1 MNKPKIRFEGYTEA
15 WEQRKFGE
23 LVEKYEDPV
32 DTPTDGYMR
41 LGIRS
46 HAKGTFHS
54 FVEAG
59 KELETAK
66 MFRVAANN
74 FIVNGVKI
82 KNPSS
87 FKIERY
93 NVTNMERLAN
103 AEMVG
108 DLIAKKKKFY
118 FTYDAITGED
128 LDNILKLCDAI
139 QVTPSELLGYDV
151 NSKDRELS
159 DILNS
164 DPELKTFV
172 LTRKK

>member
-1 MNKPKIRFEGYTEA
+1 M
-15 WEQRKFGE
+15 
-23 LVEKYEDPV
+23 
-32 DTPTDGYMR
+32 
-41 LGIRS
+41 
-46 HAKGTFHS
+46 
-54 FVEAG
+54 
-59 KELETAK
+59 
-66 MFRVAANN
+66 ANN

-128 LDNILKLCDAI
+128 LDNILKAI
-139 QVTPSELLGYDV
+139 WSTTSLFFTLKYNENGEKKTATVYVGSIPSELHRAGKSSNWV
-151 NSKDRELS
+151 WKNV
-159 DILNS
+159 
-164 DPELKTFV
+164 TFN
-172 LTRKK
+172 LIEK